1 MLSFQALN
9 SWASFRRLSSFIS
22 RIPNL
27 IELIRISFCWSLAN
41 LVDSMWL
48 LIAKSRLWLKLRQ
61 TNKAYRRRLF
71 LYLNNKNF
79 SLTNL
84 YEFKWV
90 WSLQIY
96 NERLMSFCTS
106 FTLKRQSLCAASTKL
121 SEAVSFLFKAALNL
135 LKDFCFSRLS

>member
-106 FTLKRQSLCAASTKL
+106 LTLKRQSLCAASTKL

-135 LKDFCFSRLS
+135 LNDFCFSRLS